1 MLRPL
6 LVFYAF
12 IFVSSAAS
20 AQIWKNVPRSPS
32 TASRIDDIWFVNDTT
47 GWAVMGSE
55 VYHTSAPGTP
65 WTLQL
70 TTGIYNR
77 AVEFIN
83 DSTGFIGTLHTAVYK
98 TTNSGI
104 DWIRIDQDFPVQ
116 VPGVCGMTHRS
127 DSIFM
132 VGSYFGAPYV
142 LRSFNGGTDWMYQ
155 DMSELTN
162 GLVDAWFKSADTVF
176 ISGVDHD
183 QRGII
188 LRSVNAGETWSVVSP
203 GNGIV
208 PISLAW
214 KLDFPTPSVGY
225 ASLEEVYIT
234 GQLSSNKTHILKT
247 TDGGSTWSLM
257 EVKIGKNINIQGI
270 GFIDAN
276 HGWIGGW
283 STGMYETEDGGLT
296 WTQANNFA
304 NLNRFFRLDDD
315 AVFFSGTAI
324 FRLSPEPPVVPP
336 VVPPVIP
343 PVIVTAAEPTTPSR
357 DIHVLEVYPNPAHQ
371 ETTVKVTLGTRTMV
385 VLTLRDMSGK
395 IVREVFRGYTDAG
408 VHRYHI
414 DFKNLAAGEYAIVL
428 LTNEHFLGTKL
439 VRK

>member
-6 LVFYAF
+6 LVLCAF
-12 IFVSSAAS
+12 VLALTSAS
-20 AQIWKNVPRSPS
+20 AQIWTSVLRSPS
-32 TASRIDDIWFVNDTT
+32 TSARIDDLWYVNDTT
-47 GWAVMGSE
+47 GWAVMGGA
-55 VYHTSAPGTP
+55 VYHTSAADAP

-70 TTGIYNR
+70 TTGVYNR

-83 DSTGFIGTLHTAVYK
+83 DSTGFVGTLNTAVYK
-98 TTNSGI
+98 TTNSGA
-104 DWIRIDQDFPVQ
+104 DWVRIDQDFPGY

-142 LRSFNGGTDWMYQ
+142 LRSFNGGTDWTHK
-155 DMSELTN
+155 DMSDLTS

-176 ISGVDHD
+176 ISGIDHD

-188 LRSVNAGETWSVVSP
+188 LRSVDTGETWSVVSP
-203 GNGIV
+203 GGGVV

-225 ASLEEVYIT
+225 ASLEEVFING
-234 GQLSSNKTHILKT
+234 GQLSSSKTHILKS
-247 TDGGSTWSLM
+247 TDGGATWNLM

-296 WTQANNFA
+296 WSLANNFA
-304 NLNRFFRLDDD
+304 NLNRFFRLNED
-315 AVFFSGTAI
+315 AVFFAGTTV

-336 VVPPVIP
+336 VVPPVI
-343 PVIVTAAEPTTPSR
+343 VTGAEGTIQSR
-357 DIHVLEVYPNPAHQ
+357 DIHTLEIYANPAHN
-371 ETTVKVTLGTRTMV
+371 ETTVKVTLGARTMV

-395 IVREVFRGYTDAG
+395 IIKEVFKGYAEAG
-408 VHRYHI
+408 VHRHQV
-414 DFKNLAAGEYAIVL
+414 DLKNLATGEYAVVL
-428 LTNEHFLGTKL
+428 LTNEHFLGSKL
-439 VRK
+439 IKK